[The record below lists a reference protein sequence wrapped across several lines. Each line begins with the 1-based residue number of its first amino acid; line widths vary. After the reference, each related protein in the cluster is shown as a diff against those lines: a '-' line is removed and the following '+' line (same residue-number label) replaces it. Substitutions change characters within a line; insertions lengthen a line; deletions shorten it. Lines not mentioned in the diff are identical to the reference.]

1 MLPVAGNIIHACH
14 QTCVPT
20 RTPSTWRGSS
30 GTMTALRSVC
40 VRTARPASTAAQTGM
55 SAAPV
60 SSSFF
65 FCCCCSALFSYS
77 TLGDQSCASRVSVT
91 SPGARLTRQ
100 CRPVAR
106 WSSTPRTPPVARC
119 LSAPRP
125 QGQLASRH
133 PYPDRVPHPS
143 SSPTSLVLSPAAF
156 RHLPRVQAGKRL
168 HLTVSTLK
176 LYTWITGFRMVR
188 TSYCVCF

>member
-1 MLPVAGNIIHACH
+1 M
-14 QTCVPT
+14 
-20 RTPSTWRGSS
+20 SS
-30 GTMTALRSVC
+30 DVCTYKNAIYVEGQQWYDDCSKVC
-40 VRTARPASTAAQTGM
+40 VCEDGKTGFYRC
-55 SAAPV
+55 SDRYV
-60 SSSFF
+60 CCSCFFFLFF

-156 RHLPRVQAGKRL
+156 RHLPRVQAGKRH

-176 LYTWITGFRMVR
+176 LFTWITGFCMVR